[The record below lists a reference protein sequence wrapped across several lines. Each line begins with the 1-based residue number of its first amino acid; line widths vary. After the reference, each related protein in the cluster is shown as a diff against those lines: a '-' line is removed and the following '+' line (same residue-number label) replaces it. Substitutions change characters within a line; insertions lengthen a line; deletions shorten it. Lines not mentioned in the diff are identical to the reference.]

1 MLKIAQC
8 LNPSLASICKRAIE
22 LESITAM
29 VHKCLPEKYRAYCKV
44 SSFNKGCLVL
54 LVNNALWASEIRYL
68 LPELR
73 DALRKNAGLHQL
85 ITIKMNIDLAA

>member
-1 MLKIAQC
+1 MLKITQC

-22 LESITAM
+22 LESITAII
-29 VHKCLPEKYRAYCKV
+29 HKYLPEHYRAYCKV

-73 DALRKNAGLHQL
+73 DQLRQSAGLHQL
-85 ITIKMNIDLAA
+85 ITIKMNIELTS

>member
-1 MLKIAQC
+1 MRKITQC
-8 LNPSLASICKRAIE
+8 LNPTLTAICKRAIE
-22 LESITAM
+22 LESIT
-29 VHKCLPEKYRAYCKV
+29 VILHQYLPEHYRTYCKV

-73 DALRKNAGLHQL
+73 DQLRNSAGLYQL
-85 ITIKMNIDLAA
+85 ITMKITVS